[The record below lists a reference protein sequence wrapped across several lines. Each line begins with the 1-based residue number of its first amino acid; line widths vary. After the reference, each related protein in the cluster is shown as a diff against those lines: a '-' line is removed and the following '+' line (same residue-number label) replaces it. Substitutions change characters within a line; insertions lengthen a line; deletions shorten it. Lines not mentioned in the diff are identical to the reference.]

1 MPKVIKDSNKFYVM
15 TLSASFHLK
24 QTIRFQKSH
33 IFESLKFKI
42 ARQMRNLGKNFLFL
56 VVICLTLTQTSFAQ
70 TEFES
75 VFVIQKYVNDGENLT
90 KDAIDNQNFIR
101 MYGFPND
108 ESIYLSIEAVED
120 TSMVYGY
127 FDELEFEEF
136 PANGEQVAYEKM
148 SFKWV
153 FHDDFAGDDSVWPG
167 ELFMYHQPNMDVYT
181 LKFITIDGKLVQFEG
196 YIEGTQNF
204 GEEE

>member
-1 MPKVIKDSNKFYVM
+1 
-15 TLSASFHLK
+15 
-24 QTIRFQKSH
+24 
-33 IFESLKFKI
+33 
-42 ARQMRNLGKNFLFL
+42 MRNLGKNFLFL